1 MLDVSYSL
9 SLLPQDR
16 NGGGLDELA
25 MPLLITGTL
34 DAYLERHGELAAER
48 LLSFFALDPDNPA
61 SIYSCLAAARASAHA
76 VRGRITLDMWENIN
90 ATWLE
95 MRGIAAE
102 GILRYGISRFCE
114 WVKDRSHLFRG
125 ATFATSMR
133 NDAFRFIRLGTFIE
147 RADNT
152 LRLLDARYQTQ
163 GEAALAGADE
173 GTARGYYQWSAL
185 LRALSAFEGYTELYR
200 ASPNA
205 RNIAELL
212 LLREDVPRSLLSCIE
227 ELSEILS
234 GLPGVNGRPAQ
245 RLAAELEARV
255 RYTGIDEVLEQ
266 ACIPGSPTTSCWFAS
281 WPTPFTAPTWRP
293 HETLDHPRHHLSL
306 RRPGAR
312 QHPVP
317 APDPAGQRAPA
328 RGRLAS
334 GPAAP
339 GAALRDPYGNILHVL
354 TLDEPH
360 ESVLIAAHGL
370 VEIDE
375 EREVE
380 HDRQSPLPFL
390 RSTRLT
396 GADAEMRA
404 FAERAMGG
412 RKDRGGL
419 LDLMHGGCTSISS
432 TSRGRPASTAPPSRL
447 SAHAPGSAR
456 TMRMPSSPASAARAC
471 RGATSPATSTPRT
484 IRTWP
489 AMPGP
494 RPGSATAGTA
504 RRDQPARPS
513 GAPSQAG
520 RRPRLPGCLAR
531 CAACAVAA
539 VASRCMRGCWSARRR
554 CRCSNSDDPLR
565 AWRYRRLPLRLRGGD
580 GRNKEDSR

>member
-1 MLDVSYSL
+1 RRIAERGGIDAGTFQQRLLRTRLPRPRDGRGTGRRRRSVRPRRAGLHAHDGRTATGGRDLPKDRRRLPRPAGVQPGFAARRARPAGRLPGRQPGAGQRDRYRGGRRQVDLSLRAGHDPLLPRRRPATAQRADLAMSQAEGTGARPGAPAGAGGEGDPGFRRLRHAGRTGGQPGGNRAVPRAPEGSPGGLYRATDAVPVDLSDLRRERRRAAPYRPAAVRPVGAGSGSPGAWRADPGGVARRLAGGQFVPGRRHQGHLGGGGISMLSRTASDLYWMSRYLERAENLARMLDVSYSL

-266 ACIPGSPTTSCWFAS
+266 GLH
-281 WPTPFTAPTWRP
+281 TWI
-293 HETLDHPRHHLSL
+293 TDYILLV
-306 RRPGAR
+306 R
-312 QHPVP
+312 Q
-317 APDPAGQRAPA
+317 
-328 RGRLAS
+328 LANAIHS
-334 GPAAP
+334 SYLEAA
-339 GAALRDPYGNILHVL
+339 
-354 TLDEPH
+354 
-360 ESVLIAAHGL
+360 
-370 VEIDE
+370 
-375 EREVE
+375 
-380 HDRQSPLPFL
+380 
-390 RSTRLT
+390 
-396 GADAEMRA
+396 
-404 FAERAMGG
+404 
-412 RKDRGGL
+412 
-419 LDLMHGGCTSISS
+419 
-432 TSRGRPASTAPPSRL
+432 
-447 SAHAPGSAR
+447 
-456 TMRMPSSPASAARAC
+456 
-471 RGATSPATSTPRT
+471 
-484 IRTWP
+484 
-489 AMPGP
+489 
-494 RPGSATAGTA
+494 
-504 RRDQPARPS
+504 
-513 GAPSQAG
+513 
-520 RRPRLPGCLAR
+520 
-531 CAACAVAA
+531 
-539 VASRCMRGCWSARRR
+539 
-554 CRCSNSDDPLR
+554 
-565 AWRYRRLPLRLRGGD
+565 
-580 GRNKEDSR
+580 